1 VILGYALFNDIPN
14 PMPMLGAGIDMAS
27 TIYITVREA
36 RLGKPEPPAERVD

>member
-1 VILGYALFNDIPN
+1 VDLVV
-14 PMPMLGAGIDMAS
+14 AS